1 MLRVHR
7 RPPLDTV
14 TDIDTPERIRFACR
28 LAGPGQRAAA
38 YLLDLLVRGAVLMA
52 AFIGATALE
61 LVSGSWSGMG
71 VGIGL
76 ALLFAL
82 EWGYYVACELMMQGQ
97 SVGKRAFRLRVVQ
110 SDGLP
115 IGLSE
120 SVLRNL
126 LRAADFLPSFYVLG
140 VLVMGFDPKFR
151 RLGDWLAGTLVIS
164 EGSEP
169 VLPVLTIL
177 PAPTQEE
184 LLPLPA
190 RVPLSVDELDAI
202 EEFLRR
208 RVALPRARELE
219 LAELVAPIFAQR
231 LSVRY
236 TDPSRFLALLYHR
249 ARRSGAA

>member
-1 MLRVHR
+1 
-7 RPPLDTV
+7 
-14 TDIDTPERIRFACR
+14 
-28 LAGPGQRAAA
+28 
-38 YLLDLLVRGAVLMA
+38 LVRGAVLMA

>member
-28 LAGPGQRAAA
+28 LAGPGKRAAA

-120 SVLRNL
+120 SVLRYL

-151 RLGDWLAGTLVIS
+151 RLGDWLAGSLVIS

-177 PAPTQEE
+177 PVPTQEE
-184 LLPLPA
+184 L
-190 RVPLSVDELDAI
+190 S
-202 EEFLRR
+202 
-208 RVALPRARELE
+208 
-219 LAELVAPIFAQR
+219 
-231 LSVRY
+231 
-236 TDPSRFLALLYHR
+236 
-249 ARRSGAA
+249 